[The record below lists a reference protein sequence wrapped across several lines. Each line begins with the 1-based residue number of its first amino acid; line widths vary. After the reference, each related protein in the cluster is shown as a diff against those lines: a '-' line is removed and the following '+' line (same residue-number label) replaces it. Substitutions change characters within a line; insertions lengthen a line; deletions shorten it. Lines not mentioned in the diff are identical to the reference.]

1 MSDYRRSSP
10 LFKFLLL
17 FLLQRPA
24 CGWVEHNRGRGGKD
38 RTKYGYWPS
47 VFRLSIPAA
56 ICGPAGFHMRASW
69 LPYAGQWA
77 SICGPA
83 SFSGNEDKK
92 NRIPFLSKGDPAS
105 MIRLYVVDNLQEQ
118 ESLISNV
125 VYYNFRMQ
133 DDLHSDLTPRH
144 NLMLEACHTIFLF
157 ERIIM
162 HHDTPSQVVIMY
174 KHVTK
179 GLRPLR
185 P

>member
-56 ICGPAGFHMRASW
+56 ICGPAGFHMRAGGA
-69 LPYAGQWA
+69 PCAGQWA

-105 MIRLYVVDNLQEQ
+105 MIRLYVVDNLQSRKASYQMLCTITLECKTT
-118 ESLISNV
+118 S
-125 VYYNFRMQ
+125 
-133 DDLHSDLTPRH
+133 TP
-144 NLMLEACHTIFLF
+144 I
-157 ERIIM
+157 
-162 HHDTPSQVVIMY
+162 
-174 KHVTK
+174 
-179 GLRPLR
+179 
-185 P
+185 